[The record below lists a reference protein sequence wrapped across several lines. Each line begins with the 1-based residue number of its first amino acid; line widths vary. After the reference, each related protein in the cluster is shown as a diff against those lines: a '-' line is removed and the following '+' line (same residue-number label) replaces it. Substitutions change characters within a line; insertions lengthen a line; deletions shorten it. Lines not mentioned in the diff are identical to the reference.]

1 MDMATALKAP
11 FRFFIDLS
19 VKTRILALSV
29 VTIFGLVAIGGVFFW
44 SQTQLN
50 AAFSRMGESSAL
62 ADTVSD
68 LLKATTALQQTER
81 DYLVAPSDASVQT
94 FASRLVLV
102 KEKLALVS
110 GKEAAARHSDQIA
123 SLTDNLTRIETAF
136 SKLDGVE
143 KEIGYSASEGLRLAL
158 GEGAGAVKLRL
169 QEEMKFGGGPDFE
182 KLARAILVVQL
193 AEKEF
198 TLNKT
203 AGAIEQFET
212 EFAAFEKLLK
222 KVYISDAIKDEL
234 RSNMVAYKAAFEA
247 YTSATA
253 QVSALTNEL
262 SALFELV
269 PPSIAVLNGAATTLQ
284 SDAATHL
291 EQTRTIAA
299 IAIGGAILA
308 LLCLLPLIALMI
320 GQSIARPLGR
330 LQDAMEKLASGDTQT
345 EVPVLA
351 GKSELAAISRTV
363 QVFKENAIE
372 RMRLAHS
379 QSAENEQRSQR
390 VSRLEDLIARFETTV
405 FTALDNLDQS
415 NGELRQTSQSMEQA
429 ADDVADQ
436 SMNAEDAMRTA
447 AENVMAAARSAEDL
461 SQSISEIS
469 GQTRQSTVVAQQA
482 AQSASST
489 VSTMRELSSA
499 AERIGEVMGLIRD
512 IANQTNLLALNA
524 TIEAARAGEAGKGFA
539 VVAAEVKQL
548 ADQTSRA
555 TEDIASQIEA
565 IQGSSTQAVGAI
577 EEVSRI
583 IAEMETL
590 AAAVASSVEQQDY
603 AVQAI
608 TENVTTA
615 AGRSDE
621 GASRMGAVGSAA
633 NLARQNGAEVESL
646 AGTLS
651 EQGGLIR
658 QEVTAFLQGVRS
670 A

>member
-1 MDMATALKAP
+1 MATALKAP

>member
-1 MDMATALKAP
+1 MATALKAP
-11 FRFFIDLS
+11 FRVFVDLS

-29 VTIFGLVAIGGVFFW
+29 VTVFGLVAIGGVFFW
-44 SQTQLN
+44 SQSQLN
-50 AAFSRMGESSAL
+50 AAFSRMGESSTL

-81 DYLVAPSDASVQT
+81 DYLVAPSEASVQT
-94 FASRLVLV
+94 FASRLDQV

-110 GKEAAARHSDQIA
+110 GKEAATRHADQVA
-123 SLTDNLTRIETAF
+123 SLTDNMTKIETAF
-136 SKLDGVE
+136 AELDGIE
-143 KEIGYSASEGLRLAL
+143 KAIGYSASEGLRLAL
-158 GEGAGAVKLRL
+158 AEGAGAVKLRL
-169 QEEMKFGGGPDFE
+169 QEEMRFGGGPDFE

-198 TLNKT
+198 TLNKS
-203 AGAIEQFET
+203 AGAIEQFKT

-234 RSNMVAYKAAFEA
+234 RSSMVGYKAAFDA
-247 YTSATA
+247 YTSAAARVAT
-253 QVSALTNEL
+253 LTDEL

-284 SDAATHL
+284 SDAAAHL

-299 IAIGGAILA
+299 FAIGGAILA
-308 LLCLLPLIALMI
+308 LLCLLPLIAVMV

-330 LQDAMEKLASGDTQT
+330 LQDAMEKLAAGDTQT
-345 EVPVLA
+345 EVPVLE

-372 RMRLAHS
+372 RMHLAQS

-390 VSRLEDLIARFETTV
+390 VLRLEDLIARFETTV
-405 FTALDNLDQS
+405 FNALDNLDQS

-436 SMNAEDAMRTA
+436 SVTAEDAMRTA

-469 GQTRQSTVVAQQA
+469 DQTRQSTLVAQKA

-565 IQGSSTQAVGAI
+565 IQGSSTQAAGAI

-603 AVQAI
+603 AVRAI
-608 TENVTTA
+608 TDNVTTA

-621 GASRMGAVGSAA
+621 GASRMGTIGSAA

-658 QEVTAFLQGVRS
+658 KEVTAFLQGVRS